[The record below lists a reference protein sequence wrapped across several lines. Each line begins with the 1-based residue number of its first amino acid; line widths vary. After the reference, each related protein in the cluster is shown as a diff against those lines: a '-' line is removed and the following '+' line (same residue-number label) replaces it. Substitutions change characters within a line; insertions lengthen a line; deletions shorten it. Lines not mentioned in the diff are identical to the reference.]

1 MIGDFNDQLN
11 SALLKRAEYLERT
24 SAAKLKEYIELYQAG
39 VSGVHTLLTKKGPMQ
54 SDLYK
59 NERSITKIQVP
70 SSEDFSESEAV
81 QEVSL
86 RFSRYVSQWEFL
98 VTLFHITLPN
108 LNLRWIKTFFD
119 LLEWIRWN
127 ELSLSSQHKITR
139 FIALSVVKTKKMNNP
154 TVGKV
159 IENATQRLRE
169 LTYSIKTELKTI
181 TSFLRERYKWEI
193 RAKLMGEMNID
204 GARYAGSPN
213 DAVKA
218 VKSEFAQRMPG
229 IPWYKELIIE
239 ILDEDFSDQG
249 PRLREQLLKRLQS
262 KPRAETAKPRKEF
275 NDRGMLLK
283 VTRNMARAGE
293 PIRTAVSLA
302 NENLKALKD
311 RKRSFSE
318 RVAEL
323 FSLIFGRDSDS
334 ETLEIAMMD
343 GITGSTRNEVLDMRL
358 FTNESMKKA
367 RALAELQE
375 PQSKIF
381 RNVRNAEITVLLKYI
396 ESNITAIK
404 TIHRRLAGLNAFFH
418 SDNIPEDVKP
428 KIKASSLNI
437 KHLKS
442 AITDSLRSLNEYRTE
457 SESELRKMGI
467 DT

>member
-1 MIGDFNDQLN
+1 MIGDFNEQLN

-24 SAAKLKEYIELYQAG
+24 SAAKLKESIELYQAG
-39 VSGVHTLLTKKGPMQ
+39 VSAVYTFLTEKGPMQ
-54 SDLYK
+54 SDPYK
-59 NERSITKIQVP
+59 NERSVTEVQVP
-70 SSEDFSESEAV
+70 SSEDFSDSEAM

-108 LNLRWIKTFFD
+108 LNLRWIKTFFG
-119 LLEWIRWN
+119 LLEWVRWN
-127 ELSLSSQHKITR
+127 ELSPSSQHKITR
-139 FIALSVVKTKKMNNP
+139 FTALTVAKTKKMNNP
-154 TVGKV
+154 MASKI

-193 RAKLMGEMNID
+193 RTKLMEEMNIEE
-204 GARYAGSPN
+204 ARYARSPN
-213 DAVKA
+213 DVVKT
-218 VKSEFAQRMPG
+218 VKLEFAQRMPG
-229 IPWYKELIIE
+229 IPYYKDLIIE
-239 ILDEDFSDQG
+239 ILDEDFSDRG
-249 PRLREQLLKRLQS
+249 PKLREQLLKRLEP
-262 KPRAETAKPRKEF
+262 KPQAKTAKPRKES
-275 NDRGMLLK
+275 NDRGLLLK
-283 VTRNMARAGE
+283 VTQNMARAGE

-323 FSLIFGRDSDS
+323 FSSMFGRDSDS
-334 ETLEIAMMD
+334 EILEISMMD
-343 GITGSTRNEVLDMRL
+343 GITGSTRNEVLDMKL
-358 FTNESMKKA
+358 FTNEAMRKA
-367 RALAELQE
+367 RSLAELQE
-375 PQSKIF
+375 PQSQTF
-381 RNVRNAEITVLLKYI
+381 RNVRNAEITVLLEYV

-418 SDNIPEDVKP
+418 SDNIPADVKP
-428 KIKASSLNI
+428 KIKASALSI
-437 KHLKS
+437 KNLKS
-442 AITDSLRSLNEYRTE
+442 AIADSLRSLNEYRTE